1 MIHFRI
7 LDETLCGADYKEPS
21 KKVAKDGR
29 LCDDCIQVM
38 WREQYRR
45 NTLTPYVRKASKS
58 KPKAEPVEEHEIEEI
73 TTRGNGLFLAD
84 YRLSDIKEQHRRG
97 VKSV

>member
-7 LDETLCGADYKEPS
+7 LDKTLCGADYKEPS

-29 LCDDCIQVM
+29 FCDDCIQVM

-45 NTLTPYVRKASKS
+45 NSLRPYIRKAGKN
-58 KPKAEPVEEHEIEEI
+58 KPKAKPAEEQEIEEI

-84 YRLSDIKEQHRRG
+84 YRLPHLKEQHRRG
-97 VKSV
+97 VKTV

>member
-7 LDETLCGADYKEPS
+7 LDKTLCGADYKEPS

-84 YRLSDIKEQHRRG
+84 YRLPHLKEQQRSG
-97 VKSV
+97 D